1 MKIDH
6 IINAFNLGLK
16 FYRGMCL
23 LAQDRAQ
30 SEIATKLNSEKDGE
44 HWVTVNAENGNGQHV
59 LLSGEGRILA
69 GMGGKFTGVKIDNIP
84 RKKFINEKAWQRKE
98 QANKKTMNYTLPAK
112 VHPEHIQNRD
122 RSGEASREQIIAI
135 AKDPDYD
142 RLSASRTLADGAP
155 VVAYGKIP
163 AANMGHIVRATD
175 AKGKKINVQYLLN
188 IMLIG
193 VCLVK

>member
-59 LLSGEGRILA
+59 LLSGEGRVLA

-84 RKKFINEKAWQRKE
+84 RKKFINEKAW
-98 QANKKTMNYTLPAK
+98 
-112 VHPEHIQNRD
+112 
-122 RSGEASREQIIAI
+122 
-135 AKDPDYD
+135 
-142 RLSASRTLADGAP
+142 
-155 VVAYGKIP
+155 
-163 AANMGHIVRATD
+163 
-175 AKGKKINVQYLLN
+175 
-188 IMLIG
+188 
-193 VCLVK
+193 